1 MTIST
6 VLGYSI
12 NNEHFIFQVMRS
24 SDCPYIV
31 KFYGALFWEGDCW
44 ICMELMSTSLDK
56 FYRFVYHRRSDRIPE
71 DILGKIA
78 VATVKALDYLKV
90 NVLSIILILEAT
102 FTAQCAVSTCHGVK
116 LKTLGSLKFY
126 FVKS

>member
-1 MTIST
+1 
-6 VLGYSI
+6 
-12 NNEHFIFQVMRS
+12 MRS

-56 FYRFVYHRRSDRIPE
+56 FYRYVYDRKKSRIPE
-71 DILGKIA
+71 EILGKIA

-90 NVLSIILILEAT
+90 SEFLFLHPIYLT
-102 FTAQCAVSTCHGVK
+102 FNCQN
-116 LKTLGSLKFY
+116 
-126 FVKS
+126 